1 MRPLILFFYLFAFW
15 ACSNNSNTTG
25 TISAAQPQIPAE
37 APNFSIQIEG
47 IGAGQAAMVGTYAE
61 RQFKVDSTTID
72 AYGFMRFQRDEPY
85 PSGLYYFVLPDKSVL
100 QFLIDV
106 DQTFAMKTSAGDII
120 NSMQVEG
127 SKDNELLYANLKFE
141 AENQPF
147 IQQLSQQLKST
158 PQSDPRYQQLKK
170 QQDDF
175 VKKRQDHLRD
185 LYKQAPNSFFVKY
198 KQAGQNPELKDI
210 RLPDGS
216 INNSA
221 QVYQYRMDF
230 WNNVDFSHE
239 GLIRTPVIFNKLKRY
254 INELTA
260 QHPDSICQSAKLL
273 MDKVANAPKYAE
285 FFANWIVLN
294 YDPAKTALMDS
305 DAVFVYMI
313 QNYFTYDKAHWAD
326 SAEIYSIQLRAHEMA
341 ASLVGK
347 KGPDVQA
354 KDPNGTM
361 QSIYAIKSPYVIVY
375 MYNPTCE
382 HCMEQTPKLVSFY
395 RQWKSQGVEVFG
407 IALDTDQEEWK
418 AYIAKNGMDWINV
431 FDPTNKAIY
440 AKYFVDHTPELYV
453 LNPER
458 KIIGKNLKVH
468 QVEEIIRRDQE
479 GRK

>member
-1 MRPLILFFYLFAFW
+1 MRPLILILCLISFW
-15 ACSNNSNTTG
+15 ACNNSGNANG
-25 TISAAQPQIPAE
+25 IIDASRPQIPAE
-37 APNFSIQIEG
+37 APDFSIQIEG
-47 IGAGQAAMVGTYAE
+47 IGSGQAAMVGTYGE

-72 AYGFMRFQRDEPY
+72 ATGYMHFKRDEPY
-85 PSGLYYFVLPDKSVL
+85 PSGLYYFVLPDKTVL

-106 DQTFAMKTSAGDII
+106 DQTFTMKTRAGDVI

-147 IQQLSQQLKST
+147 IQQLSQQLNST
-158 PQSDPRYQQLKK
+158 PSNDPRYQQLKK

-175 VKKRQDHLRD
+175 IKKRQTHLQD

-198 KQAGQNPELKDI
+198 KQAGQNPELRDI
-210 RLPDGS
+210 RLSDGS
-216 INNSA
+216 INNAA
-221 QVYQYRMDF
+221 QVYHYRMDF

-239 GLIRTPVIFNKLKRY
+239 GLIGTPVIFNKLKRY

-260 QHPDSICQSAKLL
+260 QHPDSICQSAAFL
-273 MDKVANAPKYAE
+273 MDKVEKYPKYAE

-294 YDPAKTALMDS
+294 YDPAKTSLMDS
-305 DAVFVYMI
+305 DAVFVFMI
-313 QNYFTYDKAHWAD
+313 QNYFTYEKAHWAD

-341 ASLVGK
+341 SSLIGK

-354 KDPNGTM
+354 KDPNGKL
-361 QSIYAIKSPYVIVY
+361 QSIYAIQSPYIIVY

-382 HCMEQTPKLVSFY
+382 HCMEQTPKLVNFY
-395 RQWKSQGVEVFG
+395 RQWKSKGVEVFG
-407 IALDTDQEEWK
+407 IALDTDQDEWK

-431 FDPTNKAIY
+431 FDPSNKSIY

-458 KIIGKNLKVH
+458 IIIGKNLKVN

-479 GRK
+479 KR